1 MFFCSWMSCRSMFPS
16 YEQEKSEESLVC
28 LFMLPMKS
36 DRSTNTVSTFE
47 KDEVPNGDARN
58 FEVAP
63 EKQDDTCNN
72 NGNNDF
78 ENEHYSDQPQPE
90 KSETVSALNKSNDV
104 CSDSTIQF
112 SNKHYENQP
121 DLVQS
126 CLQKST
132 CKM

>member
-1 MFFCSWMSCRSMFPS
+1 MSRRSMFPS
-16 YEQEKSEESLVC
+16 YEQEKSQETPVC

-36 DRSTNTVSTFE
+36 DRSTNTVSTLE
-47 KDEVPNGDARN
+47 TDEAPNGDSRN

-72 NGNNDF
+72 NGNSDF
-78 ENEHYSDQPQPE
+78 ENEHYSDQPQAE
-90 KSETVSALNKSNDV
+90 KGETVSELKTSDI

-112 SNKHYENQP
+112 SSKHYENQP